1 MKNLLLTTCLICFS
15 AMSAAAAIPVI
26 DNAILTKKSRTQSV
40 TADTADDQK
49 KTKKNT
55 EGIDCAV
62 HEGDKKS
69 GAKEGRKRGIA
80 PTEDLKPFGEFKG
93 PDALEKGFADHRD
106 KSFGLVGDG
115 TATQDGIAEN
125 LKLFEKLVGEIGQS
139 KTVKGAYDQN
149 SIVATQNG
157 LAMNNVVLAAN
168 MFTEAFNLVN
178 QLRIMNESS
187 LGKITSGDTSLGVP
201 PYQCSDGT
209 QGRGTQ
215 SRPCIS
221 FACTVASVGSSYPEG
236 CFASWFVTPDG
247 RTVTYVSH
255 PSETI
260 YVTGTSVPEPART
273 DAFTRLIQLNQET
286 PQ

>member
-1 MKNLLLTTCLICFS
+1 MKNLLLTTCFICFG
-15 AMSAAAAIPVI
+15 AFAAEAAIPVI
-26 DNAILTKKSRTQSV
+26 DKAILTKKSRTQSV

-49 KTKKNT
+49 KTKKTT

-106 KSFGLVGDG
+106 KSFGLVGEG
-115 TATQDGIAEN
+115 TATQQGIAEN
-125 LKLFEKLVGEIGQS
+125 LKLYEKLVEDIGQT

-157 LAMNNVVLAAN
+157 LGLNNVVFAAN

-178 QLRIMNESS
+178 QLRIMDESS
-187 LGKITSGDTSLGVP
+187 LGKITSGDTGLGVP

-221 FACTVASVGSSYPEG
+221 FACRVASAGSNYPEG
-236 CFASWFVTPDG
+236 CFASWFVTPEG

-260 YVTGTSVPEPART
+260 YVVGTRVPEPARA
-273 DAFTRLIQLNQET
+273 DAFSHLIQLNQET
-286 PQ
+286 QQ

>member
-1 MKNLLLTTCLICFS
+1 MKRLLLTTCLICFG
-15 AMSAAAAIPVI
+15 AITAEAAIPVI
-26 DNAILTKKSRTQSV
+26 DKAILTKKSRTQSV

-55 EGIDCAV
+55 EGVDCAV

-69 GAKEGRKRGIA
+69 GAKEGRTRGVS
-80 PTEDLKPFGEFKG
+80 PTDKLQQFGDFKG
-93 PDALEKGFADHRD
+93 PEALEKGFADLKD
-106 KSFGLVGDG
+106 KTFGIIGDG
-115 TATQDGIAEN
+115 TATQQGIAEN
-125 LKLFEKLVGEIGQS
+125 LKLFEKLVEEIGQT

-149 SIVATQNG
+149 SMVATQNG

-178 QLRIMNESS
+178 QLRIMDESS
-187 LGKITSGDTSLGVP
+187 LGKITSGDTGIGQT

-209 QGRGTQ
+209 TGRGTKA
-215 SRPCIS
+215 RPCIS
-221 FACTVASVGSSYPEG
+221 FACKVTDAGGTYPNG
-236 CFASWFVTPDG
+236 CFVSWFVTPDG

-260 YVTGTSVPEPART
+260 YVTGTPVPEPARA
-273 DAFTRLIQLNQET
+273 DAFTHLIQLNQET

>member
-1 MKNLLLTTCLICFS
+1 MKNLLLTTCFICFG
-15 AMSAAAAIPVI
+15 AFAAEAAIPVI

-49 KTKKNT
+49 KTKKTT

-106 KSFGLVGDG
+106 KSFGLVGEG
-115 TATQDGIAEN
+115 TATQQGIAEN
-125 LKLFEKLVGEIGQS
+125 LKLYEKLVEDIGQT

-157 LAMNNVVLAAN
+157 LGLNNVVMAAN

-178 QLRIMNESS
+178 QLRIMDESS
-187 LGKITSGDTSLGVP
+187 LGKITSGDTGLGQT

-215 SRPCIS
+215 NRPCIS
-221 FACTVASVGSSYPEG
+221 FACTVASAGSNYPEG

-255 PSETI
+255 PNENI

-273 DAFTRLIQLNQET
+273 DAFTHLIQLKQET

>member
-1 MKNLLLTTCLICFS
+1 MKKLLLTTCLLCFS
-15 AMSAAAAIPVI
+15 AILAEAAIPVI
-26 DNAILTKKSRTQSV
+26 DKAILTKKSRTQSV
-40 TADTADDQK
+40 TLETADKQK
-49 KTKKNT
+49 STKKNT

-80 PTEDLKPFGEFKG
+80 PKDELQKFGEFKG
-93 PDALEKGFADHRD
+93 PDALERGFADHRN
-106 KSFGLVGDG
+106 KSFSLVGEG
-115 TATQDGIAEN
+115 TANQQGIAEN
-125 LKLFEKLVGEIGQS
+125 LKLFEKLVEDIGQT

-168 MFTEAFNLVN
+168 MFTQAFNLVN
-178 QLRIMNESS
+178 QLRIMDESS
-187 LGKITSGDTSLGVP
+187 LGKITSGDTGLGVP

-221 FACTVASVGSSYPEG
+221 FACKVASAGSNYPEG
-236 CFASWFVTPDG
+236 CFASWFVTPEG

-260 YVTGTSVPEPART
+260 YVTGTPVPEPARA
-273 DAFTRLIQLNQET
+273 DAFSHLNQLNQET
-286 PQ
+286 QQ